1 MGVDPS
7 AILLFPSIFPPPQ
20 CPTEGIVDIP
30 FVASRKLNLPGPG
43 PGIVFWWLSAYFGA
57 VRIIVTGLVGQYPF
71 GGVIWDYLQ
80 YLLGFRALGHE
91 VLYLEDSGAWPYDP
105 EAGTVTDDCS
115 FALRS
120 LKKIFADFG
129 IPDAWVYRNGA
140 DGKFHGAGEARARDW
155 LRHGDLL
162 VNVSS
167 AGWLR
172 DYDLRV
178 GHRMFIDGDPMFCQI
193 GLLDGSDPL
202 YAGRLRDHDS
212 HFTFGLSV
220 GTTGCP
226 VPTDGITW
234 KPTVQPVAMDHWPQ
248 SPPPPKAPWTTV
260 MNWAS
265 YRPKIWEG
273 RPYGQKDLEF
283 EKFLNLPAL
292 TPAKLR
298 IAMGLGVDGKRPA
311 ERLRNLG
318 WDLVE
323 PQEVVPDHLTY
334 REFLQSSVGEWSV
347 AKHGYVAGQT
357 GWFSCRSACYLALGR
372 PVVVEETGWSRH
384 LPAGKGALAF
394 RDAAEAAEGIAQVSS
409 DYPAHAQAAR
419 KMAVEFFEAK
429 KVCQDLLR
437 AI

>member
-1 MGVDPS
+1 MRV
-7 AILLFPSIFPPPQ
+7 
-20 CPTEGIVDIP
+20 
-30 FVASRKLNLPGPG
+30 
-43 PGIVFWWLSAYFGA
+43 
-57 VRIIVTGLVGQYPF
+57 IITGLVGQYPF

-105 EAGTVTDDCS
+105 EAGTITDDCS
-115 FALRS
+115 FALKS
-120 LKKIFADFG
+120 LKRIFGNFG
-129 IPDAWVYRNGA
+129 LTESWVYRNGA
-140 DGKFHGAGEARARDW
+140 DGKFHGAGEKTAREW

-220 GTTGCP
+220 GQPDCP
-226 VPTDGITW
+226 VPVDGIAW
-234 KPTVQPVAMDHWPQ
+234 KPTVQPVVLEQWPQ
-248 SPPPPKAPWTTV
+248 VPVPPSAPWTTV

-265 YRPKIWEG
+265 YKPKIWDG

-283 EKFLNLPAL
+283 EKFSNLPERVK
-292 TPAKLR
+292 TPLR
-298 IAMGLGVDGKRPA
+298 IAMGMGVDGKRPA
-311 ERLRNLG
+311 ERLRKMG

-323 PQEVVPDHLTY
+323 PQEVVPDHSSY
-334 REFLQSSVGEWSV
+334 RKFLQNSSGEWSV
-347 AKHGYVAGQT
+347 AKHGYVAART

-384 LPAGKGALAF
+384 LPFKTGAVPFTNLEE
-394 RDAAEAAEGIAQVSS
+394 AAEALERVTR
-409 DYPAHAQAAR
+409 DYSRHSEAAR
-419 KMAVEFFEAK
+419 AIAEEFFESK
-429 KVCQDLLR
+429 KVCRELLAR
-437 AI
+437 I